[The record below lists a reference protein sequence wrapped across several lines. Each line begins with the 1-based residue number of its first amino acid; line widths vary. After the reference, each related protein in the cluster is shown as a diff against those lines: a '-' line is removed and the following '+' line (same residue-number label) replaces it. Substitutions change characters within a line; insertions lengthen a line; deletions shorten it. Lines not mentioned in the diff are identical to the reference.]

1 MRLDGIHHISAIT
14 GDAPRNVDFY
24 TRVLG
29 LRMTAKTVN
38 QDDPGVYHLFYGD
51 ELARPGADLTFFEY
65 PGAVPGRPGAGMVH
79 RIVSRVGSAEAISFW
94 AARLE
99 REGVAVERSFV
110 EAAAGTDPAA
120 TAGAEAGAAGAGGSP
135 TPSVRAVESLRF
147 ADPEGLEHELVVS
160 SSSDPPLVAGHPE
173 VPAQHALQGFEGVRA
188 YSHDPSQSAAML
200 ERLMGA
206 QRIGDEDRWELRGPR
221 RGGWIAFDPAP
232 AERGRQSAGVVHHV
246 AFGTTDEDMPAWISR
261 VDAARVPN
269 SGYVDRHYF
278 HSLYFREPSGVL
290 YELATAEPGFTVDGP
305 VEELGTKLILPPF
318 LEARREEIAARLTP
332 LPDPRAGWPAAR
344 GHAPSAPAAAA
355 SSPAALSPS
364 APPGAQPSPAT
375 ASPFEPHR
383 VISPPERT
391 AAGARS

>member
-1 MRLDGIHHISAIT
+1 MKLDGIHHISAIT
-14 GDAPRNVDFY
+14 GDAAQNVDFY

-51 ELARPGADLTFFEY
+51 ENARPGADLTFFEY

-79 RIVSRVGSAEAISFW
+79 RIVSRVGSASAIEFW
-94 AARLE
+94 AARLAT
-99 REGVAVERSFV
+99 EGIEVQRS
-110 EAAAGTDPAA
+110 AADAAG
-120 TAGAEAGAAGAGGSP
+120 
-135 TPSVRAVESLRF
+135 RESLRF
-147 ADPEGLEHELVVS
+147 AAPEGLEHELVVS
-160 SSSDPPLVAGHPE
+160 VSTDPPLVAEHPD
-173 VPAQHALQGFEGVRA
+173 VPAEYALQGFEGVHAFSRNPA
-188 YSHDPSQSAAML
+188 MSAAML

-206 QRIGDEDRWELRGPR
+206 RRIGDEDRWELRGSR

-246 AFGTTDEDMPAWISR
+246 AFGTTDEDMPGWIGR
-261 VDAARVPN
+261 ITDAGVPN

-332 LPDPRAGWPAAR
+332 LPDPRASW
-344 GHAPSAPAAAA
+344 AA
-355 SSPAALSPS
+355 S
-364 APPGAQPSPAT
+364 
-375 ASPFEPHR
+375 
-383 VISPPERT
+383 
-391 AAGARS
+391 GARS